1 MVLICRIRID
11 QMVENFKTLFV
22 VKSSLIFLYLA
33 LTIPMPFVSNEE
45 LKTPSVFAFTVGLLL
60 IINITN
66 DQVITCDN
74 GIAYKTSLISQ
85 ILGKKGWKI
94 SWEEIASIKSLPTS
108 QGSKVHYFS
117 TNNGENFLIPQRI
130 ENFER
135 FLLIISEK
143 TNLQIKGISYL
154 SPLWTYK
161 LLTFFSVV
169 MIIGEIVSF
178 KNQILSILNL

>member
-1 MVLICRIRID
+1 MI
-11 QMVENFKTLFV
+11 EKFKTLFI
-22 VKSSLIFLYLA
+22 VKSSLICLYLA
-33 LTIPMPFVSNEE
+33 LTIPMPFLSNEK
-45 LKTPSVFAFTVGLLL
+45 LKMPSIIAFIVGFFL

-66 DQVITCDN
+66 DHVTTFDD
-74 GIAYKTSLISQ
+74 GISYKTSLISQ

-94 SWEEIASIKSLPTS
+94 SWKKIVSIKSFPTS

-117 TNNGENFLIPQRI
+117 TNDNENFLIPQRI

-143 TNLQIKGISYL
+143 TDLQIQEISYL

-161 LLTFFSVV
+161 LLTFFSVS
-169 MIIGEIVSF
+169 MIMGEIVGF
-178 KNQILSILNL
+178 KYQMLSMLNL